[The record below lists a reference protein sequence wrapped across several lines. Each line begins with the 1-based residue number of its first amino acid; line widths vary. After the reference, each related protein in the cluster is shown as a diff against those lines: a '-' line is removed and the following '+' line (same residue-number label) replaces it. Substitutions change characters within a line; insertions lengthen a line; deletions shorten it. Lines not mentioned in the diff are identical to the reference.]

1 MKLPAFHEENNK
13 RLCAYTEDII
23 FKEFGDRMK
32 RDIALFYY
40 YSSPSLP
47 EECFLELS
55 NDIAYRNMF
64 LLPCAKDKIHFE
76 FPVFE
81 DHSYNTICNRKGVR
95 SLIQRPSEHE
105 KYIIFRTRKWDTNEC
120 NVIGYYHVRRAY
132 YQETKMFNNNGF
144 VWGIEA
150 GDTFLVKKGAIIYD
164 GPNIKR
170 GYRLSWKSNKW
181 NEILTNFLE
190 RIKKE
195 EDISGSYKSETN
207 RLIELFKDEEK
218 MNEWKE
224 HCQSC
229 ENQKDCTLYRRF
241 KRYNNAHP
249 NSDIFSVINKVY
261 KSNLYSRNELN
272 KLLKIDLR

>member
-1 MKLPAFHEENNK
+1 MSRIYPQKIGENMVK
-13 RLCAYTEDII
+13 
-23 FKEFGDRMK
+23 
-32 RDIALFYY
+32 DIALFYY
-40 YSSPSLP
+40 YSSPSTP
-47 EECFLELS
+47 KGCFLELS

-64 LLPCAKDKIHFE
+64 LVPYAENKIHFE
-76 FPVFE
+76 FPAFE
-81 DHSYNTICNRKGVR
+81 DHSYNTICTREGVR

-105 KYIIFRTRKWDTNEC
+105 KYIIFRTKNRDTKESNI
-120 NVIGYYHVRRAY
+120 IGYYQLGRAY

-150 GDTFLVKKGAIIYD
+150 KDTHLVKKGAIIKEL
-164 GPNIKR
+164 NLR
-170 GYRLSWKSNKW
+170 QGYRISWRTDDWDN
-181 NEILTNFLE
+181 ILTNLLR

-195 EDISGSYKSETN
+195 KNISERYQSETN

-241 KRYNNAHP
+241 KHYNNAYP
-249 NSDIFSVINKVY
+249 NSDMFSVINKIY
-261 KSNLYSRNELN
+261 TTNLYSRNVLN
-272 KLLKIDLR
+272 KLPKIYLR